1 MKLELRLEQSQPPL
15 CCNCGGPIA
24 KRTRMIMF
32 GGSNYRDER
41 FEGKPTTRE
50 EAQKYTNGVI
60 TSHRWSADGSYILHA
75 NVWDGESY
83 VDDYFCTNR
92 CAIAYARHH
101 ARAHGRR
108 R

>member
-1 MKLELRLEQSQPPL
+1 MPKSKTPPH
-15 CCNCGGPIA
+15 CCNCGTPIA
-24 KRTRMIMF
+24 KVTRMIMF

-41 FEGKPTTRE
+41 FDGKPKTRA

-60 TSHRWSADGSYILHA
+60 TSHRRSTGEAGGYISSI

-83 VDDYFCTNR
+83 ADEFFCTNR
-92 CAIAYARHH
+92 CAIDFARHF
-101 ARAHGRR
+101 ARTHGRR